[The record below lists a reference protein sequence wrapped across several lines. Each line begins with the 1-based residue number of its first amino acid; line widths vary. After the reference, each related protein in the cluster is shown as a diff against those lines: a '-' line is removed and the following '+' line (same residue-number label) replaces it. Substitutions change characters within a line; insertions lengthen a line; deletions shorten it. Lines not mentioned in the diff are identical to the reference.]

1 MMTNTQLNRI
11 PSVELQL
18 LTWLRFVK
26 VGGIPNR
33 VDLKRGGFRVQVHP
47 AIHNLDGFGRR
58 VHVLNI
64 AQVVANPRYEGRGWF
79 TGFLELCDELN
90 PWDATYVGSVVNPR
104 LPAFLRRQG
113 FIEQQGAHFYRP
125 SKAWRVR
132 HSWSV
137 ECASSAQADADA
149 ARVEGLLDNFELEA
163 TMVRE
168 AMLQR

>member
-1 MMTNTQLNRI
+1 MVQIPTIQTQFLGEMHVPRPRVSLI
-11 PSVELQL
+11 RPS
-18 LTWLRFVK
+18 
-26 VGGIPNR
+26 
-33 VDLKRGGFRVQVHP
+33 LKRGGFRVQVHP

-90 PWDATYVGSVVNPR
+90 PWDATYVGSVVNPH

-113 FIEQQGAHFYRP
+113 FIEQQGAQFYRP
-125 SKAWRVR
+125 SKVWRVR

-149 ARVEGLLDNFELEA
+149 ARVEGLLDNFELE
-163 TMVRE
+163 TIMVRE